1 MAFPTNPSNGDT
13 AIVGDIK
20 YIYNSSYGSW
30 TRVVWTPHSSYI
42 ASTTAP
48 VNPTVGDQWYKTD
61 SDILYEYI
69 SDGIANYWVDA
80 STQAISATNTT
91 VDDNTLATFLLAGM

>member
-1 MAFPTNPSNGDT
+1 MSFPVNPNNNDT

-30 TRVVWTPHSSYI
+30 TRVVWTPHNSYV

-48 VNPTVGDQWYKTD
+48 PNPTIGDQWYKTD
-61 SDILYEYI
+61 EDILYEYI
-69 SDGIANYWVDA
+69 SDGIANYWVDR
-80 STQAISATNTT
+80 STAAVGATNTT
-91 VDDNTLATFLLAGM
+91 IDNNVLATFLLAGM